1 MNAETSTD
9 WRDQIFDVLQA
20 HDIKQVYHVPDAGHS
35 RLIEHCQR
43 SNSIRTVP
51 LTTEE
56 EGIGLAAGAWLGGQR
71 SVLLM
76 QSSGVGNTINLMG
89 LTKTLRFPFLTLI
102 TMRGDYGEFNSWQ
115 YPMGQG
121 TPKVLEAM
129 GVLLYSVDRADEVKA
144 IGRRRG
150 ALGLPWRAVG
160 RGPAAP
166 EADRHQGFW
175 KEDGQMSNGQMS
187 KATLQRRPLVKKIL
201 EGADDNLL
209 VIAGLGSSN
218 WDITEAGDRPL
229 NMPLWGAMGA
239 PVSMG
244 LGLAL
249 AQPGKRV
256 LVITGDADLMMS
268 LGSLATVAS
277 QQPDNLAIVVLDN
290 EKFGETGNQASHT
303 SPRNN
308 GPTQSGAGTDLAM
321 IAQGCGIVDA
331 AIVREE
337 GEVAQLVK
345 DARTKKGPVFRVVK
359 VMVEKLEFVMPP
371 QDGAHLKDRFRQAL
385 LGHP

>member
-1 MNAETSTD
+1 
-9 WRDQIFDVLQA
+9 
-20 HDIKQVYHVPDAGHS
+20 
-35 RLIEHCQR
+35 
-43 SNSIRTVP
+43 
-51 LTTEE
+51 
-56 EGIGLAAGAWLGGQR
+56 
-71 SVLLM
+71 
-76 QSSGVGNTINLMG
+76 
-89 LTKTLRFPFLTLI
+89 
-102 TMRGDYGEFNSWQ
+102 
-115 YPMGQG
+115 
-121 TPKVLEAM
+121 
-129 GVLLYSVDRADEVKA
+129 
-144 IGRRRG
+144 
-150 ALGLPWRAVG
+150 
-160 RGPAAP
+160 
-166 EADRHQGFW
+166 
-175 KEDGQMSNGQMS
+175 MS
-187 KATLQRRPLVKKIL
+187 KATLQVQRRPLVKKIL

-239 PVSMG
+239 PVGMG

-256 LVITGDADLMMS
+256 LVITGAGDMLMS
-268 LGSLATVAS
+268 LGSLATVAT
-277 QQPDNLAIVVLDN
+277 QQPENLAIVVLDN
-290 EKFGETGNQASHT
+290 EKFGETGNQATHT

-308 GPTQSGAGTDLAM
+308 GPTDSGAGTDLSL
-321 IAQGCGIVDA
+321 IAKGCGIADA
-331 AIVREE
+331 GIVREA